1 MDKTEK
7 LIDWK
12 ENEKPDRNHDGIDDR
27 LEPAIPDISA
37 GSRRLQHEL
46 RDNPGNDPV
55 VTGGDPDV
63 RWESAQFNGD
73 EAAVSSMPS
82 PDQNEVD
89 DIGRSMG
96 VTYQDNEELKFGE
109 KEEERD
115 KNRWELDPASADD
128 YPDRIRDEER

>member
-12 ENEKPDRNHDGIDDR
+12 EDEKPDRNHDGIDDR
-27 LEPAIPDISA
+27 LEPAIPDIAA
-37 GSRRLQHEL
+37 GSAKLRHEL
-46 RDNPGNDPV
+46 RDNPGNDAV
-55 VTGGDPDV
+55 VTGGAPDV

-96 VTYQDNEELKFGE
+96 ITYQDNEELKVGE
-109 KEEERD
+109 KEEDRD
-115 KNRWELDPASADD
+115 KKRWELDPASSDD
-128 YPDRIRDEER
+128 YQERLRDEEK